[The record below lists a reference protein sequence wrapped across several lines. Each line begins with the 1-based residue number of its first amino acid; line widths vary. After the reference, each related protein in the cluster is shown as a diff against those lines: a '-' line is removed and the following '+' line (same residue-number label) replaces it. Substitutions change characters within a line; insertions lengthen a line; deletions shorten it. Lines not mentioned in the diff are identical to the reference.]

1 MELFCRY
8 SIVANAT
15 WGGSFDDRGLK
26 PTSKLSRRAAAKK
39 FEEEFG
45 DEMVQ
50 TIISDQ
56 QIFWLI
62 FDPAKEEI
70 VQWVN
75 SIN

>member
-1 MELFCRY
+1 MT
-8 SIVANAT
+8 V
-15 WGGSFDDRGLK
+15 GLK

-56 QIFWLI
+56 QILWLI

-70 VQWVN
+70 VQ
-75 SIN
+75 